1 LQRLLKT
8 SVLDRTGLAGKYN
21 FRVEFERADDPSD
34 YTAVVAAIRQLGLK
48 LEKYK
53 GPVEFL
59 VIDHVDKLVEN

>member
-1 LQRLLKT
+1 
-8 SVLDRTGLAGKYN
+8 
-21 FRVEFERADDPSD
+21 VEFERADDPSD

-59 VIDHVDKLVEN
+59 VIDHADKLVEN